1 MKTITKIAFY
11 SIFILIFT
19 LLATSAYASLDEINL
34 VIEAKEKNLL
44 KTHNESEEIF
54 KIIES
59 REDVIKNALRNIGID
74 KYQRVDV
81 EKGFDNAYKVHHLK
95 YDEGHP
101 FEMYK
106 LGETFH
112 NLISEDYEW
121 EVPVFY
127 KDAVIST
134 YTISQL
140 PYIGEVSNIDDFS
153 DGQLEIMKKNQ
164 DRWDVTLIGNYFPEE
179 GISTFINDKK
189 LSELIRKNGLNN
201 INDLKVVSLP
211 AYFTYII
218 YFNSNNGEYV
228 IPYTKREELTGL
240 KNSSVYSVS
249 DFIRLLDENIKIP
262 TMESIPDDILQLP
275 SGGFT
280 AASSENTMNYS
291 VDNSILFYLITFIFS
306 ILAFLIIF
314 YYKKCNA
321 ANG

>member
-44 KTHNESEEIF
+44 KNHNESEEIF

-112 NLISEDYEW
+112 NLIQ
-121 EVPVFY
+121 
-127 KDAVIST
+127 K
-134 YTISQL
+134 
-140 PYIGEVSNIDDFS
+140 
-153 DGQLEIMKKNQ
+153 IMNG
-164 DRWDVTLIGNYFPEE
+164 RS
-179 GISTFINDKK
+179 GI
-189 LSELIRKNGLNN
+189 L
-201 INDLKVVSLP
+201 
-211 AYFTYII
+211 
-218 YFNSNNGEYV
+218 
-228 IPYTKREELTGL
+228 
-240 KNSSVYSVS
+240 
-249 DFIRLLDENIKIP
+249 
-262 TMESIPDDILQLP
+262 
-275 SGGFT
+275 
-280 AASSENTMNYS
+280 
-291 VDNSILFYLITFIFS
+291 
-306 ILAFLIIF
+306 
-314 YYKKCNA
+314 
-321 ANG
+321 